1 MSYLGEKIKELRS
14 LSNLSQAEP
23 GGEETRFSVLG
34 GLAPRFPNRPR
45 GARLSNIVLL
55 YILIIGHHI
64 R

>member
-23 GGEETRFSVLG
+23 GGEETRFPVFG
-34 GLAPRFPNRPR
+34 GLAPRFPNRR
-45 GARLSNIVLL
+45 REARLSNILLL

>member
-23 GGEETRFSVLG
+23 GVDETRFPVLG
-34 GLAPRFPNRPR
+34 GLAPRLPNRRR
-45 GARLSNIVLL
+45 GARLSNILLL

>member
-23 GGEETRFSVLG
+23 GGEETSFPVLG
-34 GLAPRFPNRPR
+34 GLAPRFPNRR
-45 GARLSNIVLL
+45 REARLSNILLL

>member
-1 MSYLGEKIKELRS
+1 MSYFGEKIKELRS

-23 GGEETRFSVLG
+23 SGEETRFPVLG
-34 GLAPRFPNRPR
+34 GLAPRFPNRR
-45 GARLSNIVLL
+45 REARLSNILLL